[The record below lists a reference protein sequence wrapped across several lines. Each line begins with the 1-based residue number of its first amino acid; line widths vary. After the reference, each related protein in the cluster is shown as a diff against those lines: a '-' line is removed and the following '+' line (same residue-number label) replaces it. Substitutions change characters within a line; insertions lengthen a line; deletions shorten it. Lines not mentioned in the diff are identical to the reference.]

1 MISVTHD
8 YTTKEFDNEEQALA
22 YIRDEMDRQKL
33 SYTPVVDFHDGDVRV
48 LVFQYYTLYMEV
60 FIIHRQFDIRRI

>member
-1 MISVTHD
+1 MIYVTHD

-33 SYTPVVDFHDGDVRV
+33 SYTPVVVFHVGDVRV
-48 LVFQYYTLYMEV
+48 LVFQY
-60 FIIHRQFDIRRI
+60 